1 MVLVDVI
8 SYSVVLKPTRMLFEL
23 SMVVEMQVSQW
34 LIENELVFFTGV
46 NSWIN
51 TQKSRLSQSCQK
63 KEDIVLWKE
72 KCHFFGR
79 SRCSICS
86 NLMLV
91 VFLRVVDEAGLQEL
105 EKWLDFWHFHVK
117 QWKGFLIHVMFS
129 TLPHISSFTPYFWQF
144 HIYSKRHFKIT

>member
-63 KEDIVLWKE
+63 KEDIVL
-72 KCHFFGR
+72 
-79 SRCSICS
+79 
-86 NLMLV
+86 
-91 VFLRVVDEAGLQEL
+91 
-105 EKWLDFWHFHVK
+105 
-117 QWKGFLIHVMFS
+117 
-129 TLPHISSFTPYFWQF
+129 
-144 HIYSKRHFKIT
+144 